1 MQSSKSEE
9 VLTTRKKFD
18 SGEGSREKPKR
29 LKSDA
34 DNEEKTEKQGESSD
48 NEAKKRSYD
57 LVTFSK
63 LTLSQQ
69 VLKRYELL
77 NKPIPTQSQLAEAKL
92 KKKLGEKDAKKQVG
106 DKNANSNTPQL
117 ILDDNTSQKVNI
129 GWWYS
134 I

>member
-1 MQSSKSEE
+1 MISSQMQSSKSEE

-18 SGEGSREKPKR
+18 SGEVEGEKPKR

-34 DNEEKTEKQGESSD
+34 DNEEKTEKKGESSD
-48 NEAKKRSYD
+48 NDAKKRSYD

-63 LTLSQQ
+63 LTLNQQ
-69 VLKRYELL
+69 MLKRYELL
-77 NKPIPTQSQLAEAKL
+77 NKPIPTPSQLAEAKL

-106 DKNANSNTPQL
+106 DKNANLNTPQL

-129 GWWYS
+129 D
-134 I
+134 